1 MERSRYTRKA
11 IVRRTRKKR
20 DRSETDDGLE
30 IDEDSFRPLAKGEIS
45 PPSYQLM
52 SINNPGGLDLNF
64 FGSSKFQFVHQALVD
79 LASDHFDGVPEK
91 HVLRRYL
98 HEPWQIAKDTPKSD
112 RYELLLSDLLSSKIV
127 CRLEDV
133 MESANSLGV
142 TDLVVM

>member
-1 MERSRYTRKA
+1 
-11 IVRRTRKKR
+11 
-20 DRSETDDGLE
+20 
-30 IDEDSFRPLAKGEIS
+30 
-45 PPSYQLM
+45 
-52 SINNPGGLDLNF
+52 
-64 FGSSKFQFVHQALVD
+64 VD